1 MDALPSVLA
10 RLFLESMILGGA
22 IDLFA
27 VLVQIFN
34 LLIFTDSLQTM
45 RKRTLGRVLL
55 LAFEDVVF
63 CLIVAVGMLLLA
75 FSGTNGVIRW
85 IFPVGTFIGFLVA
98 RKTIGVILRRASVI
112 IAVYLRKIIAFA
124 FRVLSWPFRFF
135 SRFVRR
141 IFACAK
147 RIAKKIIKSLTEK
160 RKREEKKEGGS
171 PHESTTIKAKG
182 KGIPGAK

>member
-10 RLFLESMILGGA
+10 RLFLESMILGGV

-27 VLVQIFN
+27 VLVQILN
-34 LLIFTDSLQTM
+34 LLIFAESPPTM
-45 RKRTLGRVLL
+45 RKRTPGRILL

-63 CLIVAVGMLLLA
+63 CLIVAVGILLLA

-85 IFPVGTFIGFLVA
+85 IFPVGTFIGFFVA
-98 RKTIGVILRRASVI
+98 RKTIGVILRKASVI
-112 IAVYLRKIIAFA
+112 VAACLRRIIVF
-124 FRVLSWPFRFF
+124 FFGVLSWPFCFF

-147 RIAKKIIKSLTEK
+147 NIVKKIIKSLTEK
-160 RKREEKKEGGS
+160 QKREEKKEGGS
-171 PHESTTIKAKG
+171 PHESTTIKAKR
-182 KGIPGAK
+182 KRIHGAK